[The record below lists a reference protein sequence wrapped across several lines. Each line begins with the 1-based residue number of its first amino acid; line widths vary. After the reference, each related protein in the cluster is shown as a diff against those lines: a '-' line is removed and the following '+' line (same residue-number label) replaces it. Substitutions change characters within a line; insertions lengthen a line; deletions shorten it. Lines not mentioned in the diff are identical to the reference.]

1 MDIRELKQ
9 LLKNSVSLLILEN
22 GEPVFVVVDYKVY
35 RDLMARSQQEAAV
48 EQGMGQIAARPAGGE
63 ARPTLGEQ
71 PVDPKEVEVLERLNK
86 EILALKS
93 QIELEEKNLSQEQEE
108 QE

>member
-22 GEPVFVVVDYKVY
+22 GEPAFVVVDYKVY
-35 RDLMARSQQEAAV
+35 RDLMARDQQEAAV
-48 EQGMGQIAARPAGGE
+48 ALSASQPAARP
-63 ARPTLGEQ
+63 TSGEQ

-93 QIELEEKNLSQEQEE
+93 QIELEERNLTQEQE
-108 QE
+108 

>member
-22 GEPVFVVVDYKVY
+22 GEPAFVVVDYKVY
-35 RDLMARSQQEAAV
+35 RDLMARHDQDVAAV
-48 EQGMGQIAARPAGGE
+48 QNIDQTA
-63 ARPTLGEQ
+63 ARPTLSEQ

-93 QIELEEKNLSQEQEE
+93 QIELEEKNLSQEQDE